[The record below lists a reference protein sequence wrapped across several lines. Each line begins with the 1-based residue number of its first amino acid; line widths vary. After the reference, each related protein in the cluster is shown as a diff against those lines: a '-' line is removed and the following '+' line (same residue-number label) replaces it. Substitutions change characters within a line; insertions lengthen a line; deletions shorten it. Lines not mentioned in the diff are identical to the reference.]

1 MGRPRKYTNEYMLQI
16 LKKAEENSEGILTQS
31 KFRKLRKKHDN
42 WPSTKA
48 FCKRFERWSNAKKL
62 AGIKKQSKSKKTE
75 YKHKKRLKKFCKDCS
90 EKEKCNINDLEE
102 CSYYQQA
109 DLYFGVS

>member
-1 MGRPRKYTNEYMLQI
+1 MITGH
-16 LKKAEENSEGILTQS
+16 QS
-31 KFRKLRKKHDN
+31 KLFVRDLKDGAKQ
-42 WPSTKA
+42 
-48 FCKRFERWSNAKKL
+48 KKL